1 MSFPITA
8 YVIPKIS
15 NYSSPLDVEKIK
27 EKFSYLKDVDV
38 TVDSESVDLLLGQ
51 DYPLF
56 FRQLETRYG
65 KPE

>member
-27 EKFSYLKDVDV
+27 EKFPYLEDVDV
-38 TVDSESVDLLLGQ
+38 TVDSESVDPLLGQ
-51 DYPLF
+51 DYPL
-56 FRQLETRYG
+56 L
-65 KPE
+65 